1 MRLTHANAVGLAGV
15 LLVWLSLPVAGSPSV
30 SAIVQYHLAGEQ
42 FSDLYAD
49 LRSGK
54 YDAFPQEDLLQAIFY
69 SEGRFAD
76 FQREALIE
84 QVLIRA
90 CEASRVSGAGATGA
104 AEESA
109 TATLLG
115 WFDHLGESSL
125 RARVLAGADE
135 LSLPGMEAAVLHSAQ
150 YLSGMLQEEG
160 GHAITQGY
168 EVEAMALASVAPH
181 YPSTV
186 LAELLR
192 VISTHSGDRRVVVAT
207 RNAAQVILRSVAG
220 R

>member
-1 MRLTHANAVGLAGV
+1 MRLTHANAVCLAGV
-15 LLVWLSLPVAGSPSV
+15 LLVWLSLPVSGSPPV
-30 SAIVQYHLAGEQ
+30 SEIVQYHLAGEE

-49 LRSGK
+49 VGSGK
-54 YDAFPQEDLLQAIFY
+54 YDAFPQQDLLQAIFY
-69 SEGRFAD
+69 SEGPFAD

-84 QVLIRA
+84 QVLNRA
-90 CEASRVSGAGATGA
+90 CEASRVSGAGATSA
-104 AEESA
+104 ATESA
-109 TATLLG
+109 TAMLLG

-125 RARVLAGADE
+125 RARVLVSADA
-135 LSLPGMEAAVLHSAQ
+135 LYLPGMEAAVLHSAQ
-150 YLSGMLQEEG
+150 YLSRMLQEDG
-160 GHAITQGY
+160 SHTIAQGY
-168 EVEAMALASVAPH
+168 EIEAMALADVAPH

-207 RNAAQVILRSVAG
+207 RNAARVILRGVAG